1 MIKQD
6 KLKVF
11 RIFSWHIMKI
21 AVLIEKTN
29 VHPFSSRML
38 IFWCRLLFISNYA
51 PRSGSE
57 KLHPVL
63 LGGFFTKARSRE
75 NIYSQNLVM
84 HKLPGGWGG
93 HVRFCTGMEFISL
106 MIKSQRDFFR
116 ISTRKSN

>member
-1 MIKQD
+1 MYK
-6 KLKVF
+6 
-11 RIFSWHIMKI
+11 
-21 AVLIEKTN
+21 
-29 VHPFSSRML
+29 FSSGML

-63 LGGFFTKARSRE
+63 LGGFFTKARSWE

-93 HVRFCTGMEFISL
+93 TCALLHWYGVYLTDDKEPKRLLKDQHQKEQFKMEMFE
-106 MIKSQRDFFR
+106 
-116 ISTRKSN
+116 